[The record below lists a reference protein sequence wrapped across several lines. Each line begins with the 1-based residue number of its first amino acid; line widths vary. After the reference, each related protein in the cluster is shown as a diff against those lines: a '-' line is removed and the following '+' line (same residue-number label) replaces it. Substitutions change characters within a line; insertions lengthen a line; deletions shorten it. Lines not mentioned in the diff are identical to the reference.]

1 MATQHRIRSAFFHEG
16 KSISV
21 IAREFDIDRKTVRK
35 YIERDDWNET
45 ADTVPQGRPS
55 VMDPFLPMIELW
67 LTEDRD
73 RRRKQRHTAR
83 RVFDRLVTEHEF
95 TGSYRT
101 VAMHVRDIRSRVF
114 QESRPA
120 LPLQHIPGE
129 AQADF
134 GEADWLQ
141 NGARVHGS
149 YLVLSFPASNAGFL
163 QLTPGQNQ
171 ECLFEALLTLFDAVG
186 GVPRRIWFDNAST
199 MVRAVLK
206 NGGRELTDGFRRFQ
220 EHLGF
225 EAAFCNPASGNE
237 KGNVENKVGYLR
249 RNLLVP
255 EPVFHSLDA
264 HNAELIERCRLDHNR
279 AHYRSE
285 KTIHELF
292 AADVLALLLLPRI
305 PFDPARYETVS
316 TDSYGFVALNGGRH
330 RYSSAPSLARS
341 RVRVKITAQTVSVL
355 DESHR
360 TVVVHDRI
368 YGNLHDER
376 IDWIPYLTQLS
387 RRPTALK
394 YTAVYDMMPQELQQW
409 LGVQPRD
416 AVGTAL
422 SLLASL
428 TKTAG
433 FESACQAVTDSLA
446 AGITDA
452 DSLVALHDRI
462 SRLADIMPRPL
473 THHHIED
480 AHAVVFRPE
489 RYDQMLSKAVAG

>member
-186 GVPRRIWFDNAST
+186 GVPRRQVHSIESSPST
-199 MVRAVLK
+199 H
-206 NGGRELTDGFRRFQ
+206 DGSDHEQGWGLQRQ
-220 EHLGF
+220 QIAQHLLRDV
-225 EAAFCNPASGNE
+225 ETAASG
-237 KGNVENKVGYLR
+237 GARYTQTGVLR
-249 RNLLVP
+249 RT
-255 EPVFHSLDA
+255 
-264 HNAELIERCRLDHNR
+264 
-279 AHYRSE
+279 Y
-285 KTIHELF
+285 
-292 AADVLALLLLPRI
+292 
-305 PFDPARYETVS
+305 
-316 TDSYGFVALNGGRH
+316 
-330 RYSSAPSLARS
+330 
-341 RVRVKITAQTVSVL
+341 
-355 DESHR
+355 
-360 TVVVHDRI
+360 HD
-368 YGNLHDER
+368 G
-376 IDWIPYLTQLS
+376 
-387 RRPTALK
+387 
-394 YTAVYDMMPQELQQW
+394 
-409 LGVQPRD
+409 
-416 AVGTAL
+416 
-422 SLLASL
+422 
-428 TKTAG
+428 
-433 FESACQAVTDSLA
+433 
-446 AGITDA
+446 
-452 DSLVALHDRI
+452 
-462 SRLADIMPRPL
+462 
-473 THHHIED
+473 
-480 AHAVVFRPE
+480 
-489 RYDQMLSKAVAG
+489 